1 MPASPLPVL
10 QTPRLTLRPMTVADT
25 DAVYKMIAASR
36 DSFTRWFGWARD
48 STRES
53 VQEYV
58 QQAAEAVTVG
68 SAWHYVVRTRQGS
81 LIARVGLTQI
91 DPVNFSAE
99 LGYML
104 RTDFEGS
111 GLMTE
116 AAQGLLS
123 HAFSAGGLH
132 RIVAYADVE
141 NVGSQQ
147 VLARLGFRHE
157 GTARHMIHLPERGWR
172 DHHAYGLLEGE
183 LRDGR
188 K

>member
-1 MPASPLPVL
+1 MPALPLPVL

-36 DSFTRWFGWARD
+36 DSFSRWFGWARA

-53 VQEYV
+53 VQEYT
-58 QQAAEAVTVG
+58 QQAVEAMTVG
-68 SAWHYVVRTRQGS
+68 NAWHYVVRTRQGS

-91 DPVNFSAE
+91 DSINFSAE

-104 RTDFEGS
+104 RTDFEGG

-116 AAQGLLS
+116 AAQSLLS

-141 NVGSQQ
+141 NVGSQR
-147 VLARLGFRHE
+147 VLTRLGFRHE
-157 GTARHMIHLPERGWR
+157 GTARHMLHLPERGWR

-183 LRDGR
+183 LHGER

>member
-1 MPASPLPVL
+1 MPDLPLPVL
-10 QTPRLTLRPMTVADT
+10 QTSRLTLRPMAAADT
-25 DAVYKMIAASR
+25 DATYKMIAASR
-36 DSFTRWFGWARD
+36 DSFARWFGWARA

-53 VQEYV
+53 VQEYT
-58 QQAAEAVTVG
+58 QQATEAMTVG
-68 SAWHYVVRTRQGS
+68 NSWHYVVRTRQES

-116 AAQGLLS
+116 AALGLLS
-123 HAFSAGGLH
+123 YAFGAGGLH

-141 NVGSQQ
+141 NVGSQK
-147 VLARLGFRHE
+147 VLTRLGFRHE
-157 GTARHMIHLPERGWR
+157 GTARHMLYLPERGWR

-183 LRDGR
+183 LRGGR

>member
-1 MPASPLPVL
+1 MPASLLPVL
-10 QTPRLTLRPMTVADT
+10 QTPRLALRPMTVADT

-36 DSFTRWFGWARD
+36 DSFARWFGWARE

-58 QQAAEAVTVG
+58 QQASDAATIG
-68 SAWHYVVRTRQGS
+68 SAWHYVVRTRPGS
-81 LIARVGLTQI
+81 LIARIGLTQI
-91 DPVNFSAE
+91 DTVNFSAE
-99 LGYML
+99 LGYMM

-116 AAQGLLS
+116 AALALLS
-123 HAFSAGGLH
+123 YALGAGGLH
-132 RIVAYADVE
+132 RITAYADVE
-141 NVGSQQ
+141 NVGSQK
-147 VLARLGFRHE
+147 VLTRLGFRHE
-157 GTARHMIHLPERGWR
+157 GTARHMLHLPERGWR

>member
-1 MPASPLPVL
+1 MPVSPLPVL
-10 QTPRLTLRPMTVADT
+10 QTSRLTLRPMAATDT
-25 DAVYKMIAASR
+25 DAAYKMIAASR
-36 DSFTRWFGWARD
+36 DSFARWFGWARA

-53 VQEYV
+53 VQEYT
-58 QQAAEAVTVG
+58 QQATEAMTVG
-68 SAWHYVVRTRQGS
+68 NAWHYVARTRQES

-116 AAQGLLS
+116 AALGLLS
-123 HAFSAGGLH
+123 YAFGAGGLH

-141 NVGSQQ
+141 NVGSQK
-147 VLARLGFRHE
+147 VLTRLGFRHE
-157 GTARHMIHLPERGWR
+157 GTARHMLYLPERGWR

-183 LRDGR
+183 LRGGR

>member
-1 MPASPLPVL
+1 MPDLPLPVL
-10 QTPRLTLRPMTVADT
+10 QTSRLTLRPMAAADT
-25 DAVYKMIAASR
+25 DAAYKMIAASR
-36 DSFTRWFGWARD
+36 DSFARWFGWARA

-53 VQEYV
+53 VQEYT
-58 QQAAEAVTVG
+58 QQATEAMTVG
-68 SAWHYVVRTRQGS
+68 NAWHYVVRTRQES

-116 AAQGLLS
+116 AALGLLS
-123 HAFSAGGLH
+123 YAFGAGGLH

-141 NVGSQQ
+141 NVGSQK
-147 VLARLGFRHE
+147 VLTRLGFRHE
-157 GTARHMIHLPERGWR
+157 GTARHMLYLPERGWR

-183 LRDGR
+183 LRGGR

>member
-10 QTPRLTLRPMTVADT
+10 QTPRLTLRPMTVADS

-36 DSFTRWFGWARD
+36 DSFARWFGWARA

-53 VQEYV
+53 VQDYV
-58 QQAAEAVTVG
+58 QQAVDGATVG

-116 AAQGLLS
+116 AAQYLLS
-123 HAFSAGGLH
+123 YAFGAGGLH
-132 RIVAYADVE
+132 RVTAYADVE
-141 NVGSQQ
+141 NVGSQK

-157 GTARHMIHLPERGWR
+157 GTARHMLHLPERGWR
-172 DHHAYGLLEGE
+172 DHYAYGLLEGE

>member
-10 QTPRLTLRPMTVADT
+10 QTPRLILRPMTSADT
-25 DAVYKMIAASR
+25 DGVYKMIAASR
-36 DSFTRWFGWARD
+36 DSFARWFSWARA
-48 STRES
+48 STPES
-53 VQEYV
+53 VQEYT
-58 QQAAEAVTVG
+58 QQAWEAMTVG
-68 SAWHYVVRTRQGS
+68 NAWHYVVRTRQGS

-91 DPVNFSAE
+91 DTVNFSAE

-116 AAQGLLS
+116 AAQVFLS
-123 HAFSAGGLH
+123 HALGAGGLH
-132 RIVAYADVE
+132 RVTAYADVE
-141 NVGSQQ
+141 NVGSQK
-147 VLARLGFRHE
+147 VLTRLGFRHE
-157 GTARHMIHLPERGWR
+157 GTARHMLHLPERGWR
-172 DHHAYGLLEGE
+172 DHHSYGLLQGE